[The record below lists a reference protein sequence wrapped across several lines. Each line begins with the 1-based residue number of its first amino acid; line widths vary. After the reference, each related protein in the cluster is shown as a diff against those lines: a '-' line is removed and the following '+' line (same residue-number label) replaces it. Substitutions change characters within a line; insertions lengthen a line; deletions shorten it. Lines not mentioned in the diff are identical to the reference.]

1 MAHIMKTKS
10 LAILIG
16 VFVVVA
22 STALAGDNSD
32 KKDSKSS
39 TATAKAKDKKAEKQ
53 SGNTETYK
61 GVRVTGSNVK
71 QDIRKNGMITDNTG
85 QLLVIDQQTIE
96 KSGAVDLKQLLN
108 KTGVH

>member
-1 MAHIMKTKS
+1 MKTKS

-39 TATAKAKDKKAEKQ
+39 TAKAKDKKTEKQ

-61 GVRVTGSNVK
+61 GVKVTGSNVK